1 VLLNL
6 LSNAAKFTEHGTIT
20 VKISRETL
28 DEQAWVC
35 FKVADTGIGM
45 TAEQVNKLFQ
55 TFTQADASTTR
66 KYGGTGLG
74 LALSQRLCLLMG
86 GEIAATSESGIGS
99 TFTIRL
105 PAIVGGEEA
114 ESAMRAVIA
123 EDEQLLAPLS
133 ADAIDWV
140 GSLVLVIDDDPALC
154 DLMKRF
160 LGQEGF
166 LVETATSGE
175 QGLRAAQE
183 IRPDLIIL
191 DVLMPGL
198 DGWAVLEA
206 LKSAPYLAD
215 IPVIMLTIVEDKD
228 RALALGA
235 TDYLIKPI
243 DRRRLVELLR
253 QYRTAA
259 YELDSSIYERRSYEM
274 PGDRRQ

>member
-1 VLLNL
+1 
-6 LSNAAKFTEHGTIT
+6 
-20 VKISRETL
+20 
-28 DEQAWVC
+28 
-35 FKVADTGIGM
+35 M
-45 TAEQVNKLFQ
+45 KLFLVQ
-55 TFTQADASTTR
+55 EVF
-66 KYGGTGLG
+66 
-74 LALSQRLCLLMG
+74 
-86 GEIAATSESGIGS
+86 IVES
-99 TFTIRL
+99 
-105 PAIVGGEEA
+105 
-114 ESAMRAVIA
+114 
-123 EDEQLLAPLS
+123 
-133 ADAIDWV
+133 
-140 GSLVLVIDDDPALC
+140 
-154 DLMKRF
+154 
-160 LGQEGF
+160 
-166 LVETATSGE
+166 ATSGE

-215 IPVIMLTIVEDKD
+215 IPVIMLTIVVDKE

-274 PGDRRQ
+274 PGDGRQ